1 LILVKN
7 RSPFYDKKKFLHRSA
22 RSRDFMLA
30 KLTGQIRQIRQ
41 TDSLL
46 WLIALG
52 HTFTHWCPA
61 TFYLLLPF
69 LVKEMGL
76 TYSQAGFLVTI
87 RAATNLLVNIPAGML
102 VDIIGKKALLMA
114 LALVA
119 TGVPY
124 FLVGVSHSFF
134 WVALFMAFVGV
145 GNYLWHPAAISTL
158 SEKYPEKRG
167 YAIAIHAIGPNIGES
182 LAPLLVGIL
191 LLSLS
196 WRTVLF
202 VNLIPGV
209 VIAFVLWKFLF
220 GKLDSRAERKKGL
233 STGEYLA
240 GMKKLAQ
247 NPSILL
253 LVLVAGMR
261 SMTQQG
267 LHTFLPIYLTNDLG
281 LSSAVAGLY
290 LSVTQTAGMI
300 GTPIAGSISDRSGRK
315 RVLTAGLFSTSIALF
330 VLAYFQLTWL
340 FITGLALLGFFLYAV
355 RPVIWAW
362 VLDLSPKELGGSTV
376 SFFSG
381 SQSLLSSLSPVM
393 CGFIADRW
401 GILMA
406 FYFLAATVLI
416 ANLIVLAVRE
426 EAHEAPVL
434 AEKLA

>member
-1 LILVKN
+1 MSI
-7 RSPFYDKKKFLHRSA
+7 RTA
-22 RSRDFMLA
+22 
-30 KLTGQIRQIRQ
+30 LTEQVRQMRQ

-46 WLIALG
+46 WLVALG

-76 TYSQAGFLVTI
+76 SYSQAGFLVTV
-87 RAATNLLVNIPAGML
+87 RVAANLLVNIPAGML
-102 VDIIGKKALLMA
+102 VDIIGKKGLLMA
-114 LALVA
+114 LALIA

-124 FLVGVSHSFF
+124 FLVGVSHNFF

-158 SEKYPEKRG
+158 SEKYPDKRG
-167 YAIAIHAIGPNIGES
+167 FAIAIHAIGPNIGES
-182 LAPLLVGIL
+182 LAPLLVGVL
-191 LLSLS
+191 LLYLS
-196 WRTVLF
+196 WRNVLF
-202 VNLIPGV
+202 LNLIPGI
-209 VIAFVLWKFLF
+209 VIAFILWKFLF
-220 GKLDSRAERKKGL
+220 GKLNSRTQSKKGL
-233 STGEYLA
+233 SAKEYLA
-240 GMKKLAQ
+240 GMKKMAQ
-247 NPSILL
+247 NPSILA

-300 GTPIAGSISDRSGRK
+300 GTPIAGSISDQNGRK
-315 RVLTAGLFSTSIALF
+315 RVLTAGLFSTSIVL
-330 VLAYFQLTWL
+330 VILAYFQLTWL
-340 FITGLALLGFFLYAV
+340 FITGLAFLGFFLYAV

-362 VLDLSPKELGGSTV
+362 VLDLTPKELGGSAV

-381 SQSLLSSLSPVM
+381 SQSLLSSLSPVI

-401 GILMA
+401 GILAA
-406 FYFLAATVLI
+406 FYFLAGTVFV
-416 ANLIVLAVRE
+416 ANLIVLTIHEGKRE
-426 EAHEAPVL
+426 EPVMVEEP
-434 AEKLA
+434 A

>member
-1 LILVKN
+1 MAILTRFTEQV
-7 RSPFYDKKKFLHRSA
+7 
-22 RSRDFMLA
+22 
-30 KLTGQIRQIRQ
+30 RQMRQ

-46 WLIALG
+46 WLVALG

-76 TYSQAGFLVTI
+76 SYSQAGFLVTV
-87 RAATNLLVNIPAGML
+87 RAAANLLINIPAGML
-102 VDIIGKKALLMA
+102 VDIIGKKGLLMA
-114 LALVA
+114 LALIA

-124 FLVGVSHSFF
+124 FLVGVSHNFF

-158 SEKYPEKRG
+158 SEKYPDKRG
-167 YAIAIHAIGPNIGES
+167 FAIAIHSIGPNIGES
-182 LAPLLVGIL
+182 LAPLLVGVL
-191 LLSLS
+191 LLYLS
-196 WRTVLF
+196 WRNVLF
-202 VNLIPGV
+202 LNLIPGV
-209 VIAFVLWKFLF
+209 VIAFILWKFLF
-220 GKLDSRAERKKGL
+220 GRLDSRTQSKKGL
-233 STGEYLA
+233 SAKEYLA

-247 NPSILL
+247 NPSILA

-267 LHTFLPIYLTNDLG
+267 LHTFLPIYLTHDLG
-281 LSSAVAGLY
+281 LSSAIAGLY

-300 GTPIAGSISDRSGRK
+300 GTPIAGSISDQNGRK
-315 RVLTAGLFSTSIALF
+315 RVLTAGLFSTSIVL
-330 VLAYFQLTWL
+330 VILAYFQLTWL
-340 FITGLALLGFFLYAV
+340 FITGLACLGFFLYAV

-381 SQSLLSSLSPVM
+381 SQSLLSSLSPLI

-401 GILMA
+401 GILAA
-406 FYFLAATVLI
+406 FYFLAGTVFV
-416 ANLIVLAVRE
+416 ANLIVLAIRE
-426 EAHEAPVL
+426 EKREEPLMVEEPA
-434 AEKLA
+434 

>member
-1 LILVKN
+1 MSI
-7 RSPFYDKKKFLHRSA
+7 RSA
-22 RSRDFMLA
+22 
-30 KLTGQIRQIRQ
+30 LTEQVRQMRQ

-76 TYSQAGFLVTI
+76 SYSQAGFLVTV
-87 RAATNLLVNIPAGML
+87 RVAANLLVNIPAGML
-102 VDIIGKKALLMA
+102 VDIIGKKGLLMA
-114 LALVA
+114 LALIA

-124 FLVGVSHSFF
+124 FLVGISHNFF

-158 SEKYPEKRG
+158 SEKYPDKRG
-167 YAIAIHAIGPNIGES
+167 FAIAIHAIGPNIGES
-182 LAPLLVGIL
+182 VAPLLVGVL
-191 LLSLS
+191 LLYLS
-196 WRTVLF
+196 WRNVLF
-202 VNLIPGV
+202 LNLIPGI
-209 VIAFVLWKFLF
+209 VIAFILWKFLF
-220 GKLDSRAERKKGL
+220 GKLNSRTQSKKGL
-233 STGEYLA
+233 SAREYLA
-240 GMKKLAQ
+240 GMKKMAQ
-247 NPSILL
+247 NPSILA

-300 GTPIAGSISDRSGRK
+300 GTPIAGSISDQNGRK
-315 RVLTAGLFSTSIALF
+315 RVLTAGLFSTSVVLVI
-330 VLAYFQLTWL
+330 LAYFQFTWL
-340 FITGLALLGFFLYAV
+340 FVTGLAFLGFFLYAV

-362 VLDLSPKELGGSTV
+362 VLDLSPKELGGSAV

-381 SQSLLSSLSPVM
+381 SQSLLSSLSPVI

-401 GILMA
+401 GILAA
-406 FYFLAATVLI
+406 FYFLAGTVFV
-416 ANLIVLAVRE
+416 ANLIVLTIHEGKRE
-426 EAHEAPVL
+426 EPMMVEEPA
-434 AEKLA
+434 

>member
-1 LILVKN
+1 MSI
-7 RSPFYDKKKFLHRSA
+7 RTA
-22 RSRDFMLA
+22 
-30 KLTGQIRQIRQ
+30 LTEQVRQMRQ

-46 WLIALG
+46 WLVALG

-76 TYSQAGFLVTI
+76 SYSQAGFLVTV
-87 RAATNLLVNIPAGML
+87 RVAANLLVNIPAGML
-102 VDIIGKKALLMA
+102 VDIIGKKGLLMA

-124 FLVGVSHSFF
+124 FLVGVSHNFF

-158 SEKYPEKRG
+158 SEKYPDKRG
-167 YAIAIHAIGPNIGES
+167 FAIAIHAIGPNIGES
-182 LAPLLVGIL
+182 LAPLLVGVL
-191 LLSLS
+191 LLYLS
-196 WRTVLF
+196 WRNVLF
-202 VNLIPGV
+202 LNLIPGI
-209 VIAFVLWKFLF
+209 VIAFILWKFLF
-220 GKLDSRAERKKGL
+220 GKLNSRTQSKKGL
-233 STGEYLA
+233 SAKEYLA
-240 GMKKLAQ
+240 GMKKMAQ
-247 NPSILL
+247 NPSILA

-300 GTPIAGSISDRSGRK
+300 GTPIAGSISDQNGRK
-315 RVLTAGLFSTSIALF
+315 RVLTAGLFSTSIVL
-330 VLAYFQLTWL
+330 VILAYFQLSWL
-340 FITGLALLGFFLYAV
+340 FITGLAFLGFFLYAV

-362 VLDLSPKELGGSTV
+362 VLDLSPKELGGSAV

-381 SQSLLSSLSPVM
+381 SQSLLSSLSPVI

-401 GILMA
+401 GILAA
-406 FYFLAATVLI
+406 FYFLAATVFV
-416 ANLIVLAVRE
+416 ANLIVLTIHEGKRE
-426 EAHEAPVL
+426 EPVMVEEP
-434 AEKLA
+434 A

>member
-1 LILVKN
+1 MSILA
-7 RSPFYDKKKFLHRSA
+7 H
-22 RSRDFMLA
+22 
-30 KLTGQIRQIRQ
+30 LTEQVRQMRQ
-41 TDSLL
+41 SDSLL
-46 WLIALG
+46 WLVALG

-76 TYSQAGFLVTI
+76 SYSQAGFLVTI
-87 RAATNLLVNIPAGML
+87 RVAANLLVNIPAGML
-102 VDIIGKKALLMA
+102 VDIIGKKGLLMA
-114 LALVA
+114 LALIA

-124 FLVGVSHSFF
+124 FLVGLSHNFF

-158 SEKYPEKRG
+158 SEKYPDKRG
-167 YAIAIHAIGPNIGES
+167 FAIAIHAIGPNIGES
-182 LAPLLVGIL
+182 LAPLLVGVL
-191 LLSLS
+191 LLYLS
-196 WRTVLF
+196 WRNVLF
-202 VNLIPGV
+202 LNLIPGI
-209 VIAFVLWKFLF
+209 VIAFILWKYLF
-220 GKLDSRAERKKGL
+220 GKLDSRAQSKKGL

-247 NPSILL
+247 NPSILA

-267 LHTFLPIYLTNDLG
+267 LHTFLPIYLTNELG
-281 LSSAVAGLY
+281 LSSAIVGIY

-300 GTPIAGSISDRSGRK
+300 GTPIAGSISDQNGRK
-315 RVLTAGLFSTSIALF
+315 RVLTAGLFSTSVVLV

-340 FITGLALLGFFLYAV
+340 FITGLACLGFFLYAV

-381 SQSLLSSLSPVM
+381 AQSLLSSLSPVI

-401 GILMA
+401 GILAA
-406 FYFLAATVLI
+406 FYFLAGTVFV
-416 ANLIVLAVRE
+416 ANLIVLSIREQKRE
-426 EAHEAPVL
+426 ESVMVEEPA
-434 AEKLA
+434 

>member
-1 LILVKN
+1 MSI
-7 RSPFYDKKKFLHRSA
+7 RTA
-22 RSRDFMLA
+22 
-30 KLTGQIRQIRQ
+30 LTEQVRQMRQ

-46 WLIALG
+46 WLVALG

-76 TYSQAGFLVTI
+76 SYSQAGFLVTV
-87 RAATNLLVNIPAGML
+87 RVAANLLVNIPAGML
-102 VDIIGKKALLMA
+102 VDIIGKKGLLMA
-114 LALVA
+114 LALIA

-124 FLVGVSHSFF
+124 FLVGVSHNFF

-158 SEKYPEKRG
+158 SEKYPDKRG
-167 YAIAIHAIGPNIGES
+167 FAIAIHAIGPNIGES
-182 LAPLLVGIL
+182 VAPLLVGVL
-191 LLSLS
+191 LLYLS
-196 WRTVLF
+196 WRNVLF
-202 VNLIPGV
+202 LNLIPGI
-209 VIAFVLWKFLF
+209 VIAFILWKFLF
-220 GKLDSRAERKKGL
+220 GKLNSRTQSKKGL
-233 STGEYLA
+233 SAKEYLA
-240 GMKKLAQ
+240 GMKKMAQ
-247 NPSILL
+247 NPSILA

-300 GTPIAGSISDRSGRK
+300 GTPIAGSISDQNGRK
-315 RVLTAGLFSTSIALF
+315 RVLTAGLFSTSVVLVI
-330 VLAYFQLTWL
+330 LAYFQLTWF
-340 FITGLALLGFFLYAV
+340 FITGLAFLGFFLYAV

-362 VLDLSPKELGGSTV
+362 VLDLSPKELGGSAV

-381 SQSLLSSLSPVM
+381 SQSLLSSLSPVI

-401 GILMA
+401 GILAA
-406 FYFLAATVLI
+406 FYFLAGTVFV
-416 ANLIVLAVRE
+416 ANLIVLTIHEGKRE
-426 EAHEAPVL
+426 EPMMVEEPA
-434 AEKLA
+434 

>member
-1 LILVKN
+1 MIV
-7 RSPFYDKKKFLHRSA
+7 
-22 RSRDFMLA
+22 LA
-30 KLTGQIRQIRQ
+30 KLSDQIRQIRR

-46 WLIALG
+46 WLVALG

-69 LVKEMGL
+69 LVQEMGL
-76 TYSQAGFLVTI
+76 SYSQAGFLITI
-87 RAATNLLVNIPAGML
+87 RAAANLLVNIPAGML

-124 FLVGVSHSFF
+124 FLVGISQSFF

-158 SEKYPEKRG
+158 SEKYPDKRG
-167 YAIAIHAIGPNIGES
+167 FAIAIHAVGPNIGES
-182 LAPLLVGIL
+182 LAPLLVGVL
-191 LLSLS
+191 LLWMS
-196 WRTVLF
+196 WRNVLF
-202 VNLIPGV
+202 VNLIPGI

-220 GKLDSRAERKKGL
+220 GKLESRAESKKGL
-233 STGEYLA
+233 SSGEYFA
-240 GMKKLAQ
+240 GMKKMAQ

-267 LHTFLPIYLTNDLG
+267 LHTFLPIYLTHDLG

-290 LSVTQTAGMI
+290 LSITQTAGMI
-300 GTPIAGSISDRSGRK
+300 GTPIAGSISDHSGRK
-315 RVLTAGLFSTSIALF
+315 RVLTAGLFSTSIVLF
-330 VLAYFQLTWL
+330 VLAYFRMTWL
-340 FITGLALLGFFLYAV
+340 FITALAVLGFFLYAV

-362 VLDLSPKELGGSTV
+362 VLDLGPKELGGSMV

-381 SQSLLSSLSPVM
+381 SQSLLSSLSPVL

-401 GILMA
+401 GILTA
-406 FYFLAATVLI
+406 FYFLAGTVFV
-416 ANLIVLAVRE
+416 ANLIVLAIRE
-426 EAHEAPVL
+426 EKREAPLLVKEPIE
-434 AEKLA
+434 AS

>member
-1 LILVKN
+1 MPLV
-7 RSPFYDKKKFLHRSA
+7 D
-22 RSRDFMLA
+22 
-30 KLTGQIRQIRQ
+30 KLTDQLRQIRQ

-61 TFYLLLPF
+61 TFYLLLPY
-69 LVKEMGL
+69 LVQELGL
-76 TYSQAGFLVTI
+76 TYSQAGFLITI
-87 RAATNLLVNIPAGML
+87 RVAANLLVNIPAGML

-114 LALVA
+114 LALLA

-158 SEKYPEKRG
+158 SEKFPDKRG
-167 YAIAIHAIGPNIGES
+167 FAIAIHAVGPNIGES
-182 LAPLLVGIL
+182 LAPLLVGVL
-191 LLSLS
+191 LLFLS
-196 WRTVLF
+196 WRNVLF
-202 VNLIPGV
+202 VNLIPGI
-209 VIAFVLWKFLF
+209 VIAFILWKFLF
-220 GKLDSRAERKKGL
+220 SKLESRAPSKKGL
-233 STGEYLA
+233 DAREYFS
-240 GMKKLAQ
+240 GMKKMAQ

-267 LHTFLPIYLTNDLG
+267 LHTFLPIYLTHDLG
-281 LSSAVAGLY
+281 LSSALAGLY
-290 LSVTQTAGMI
+290 LSITQTAGMI

-315 RVLTAGLFSTSIALF
+315 RVLTAGLFSTSIVLF
-330 VLAYFQLTWL
+330 VLAYFRMTWL
-340 FITGLALLGFFLYAV
+340 FITALAFLGFFLYAV

-381 SQSLLSSLSPVM
+381 SQSLLSSLSPVI

-401 GILMA
+401 GILTA
-406 FYFLAATVLI
+406 FYFLAGTVLI
-416 ANLIVLAVRE
+416 ANLVVLAVRE
-426 EAHEAPVL
+426 ETRESPAMIEEPA
-434 AEKLA
+434 

>member
-1 LILVKN
+1 MPLV
-7 RSPFYDKKKFLHRSA
+7 DK
-22 RSRDFMLA
+22 LA
-30 KLTGQIRQIRQ
+30 DQLRQLKQ

-61 TFYLLLPF
+61 TFYLLLPY
-69 LVKEMGL
+69 LVQELGL
-76 TYSQAGFLVTI
+76 TYSQAGFLITI
-87 RAATNLLVNIPAGML
+87 RVAANLLVNIPAGML

-114 LALVA
+114 LALFA

-158 SEKYPEKRG
+158 SEKFPDKRG
-167 YAIAIHAIGPNIGES
+167 FAIAIHAVGPNIGES
-182 LAPLLVGIL
+182 IAPLLVGVL
-191 LLSLS
+191 LLFLS
-196 WRTVLF
+196 WRNVLF
-202 VNLIPGV
+202 VNLIPGI
-209 VIAFVLWKFLF
+209 VIAFILWKFLF
-220 GKLDSRAERKKGL
+220 GKLESRAQSKQGL
-233 STGEYLA
+233 DAREYFS
-240 GMKKLAQ
+240 GMKKMAQ

-267 LHTFLPIYLTNDLG
+267 LHTFLPIYLTHDLG
-281 LSSAVAGLY
+281 LSSALAGLY
-290 LSVTQTAGMI
+290 LSITQTAGMI

-315 RVLTAGLFSTSIALF
+315 RVLTAGLFSTSIVLF
-330 VLAYFQLTWL
+330 VLAYFRMTWL
-340 FITGLALLGFFLYAV
+340 FITALAFLGFFLYAV

-381 SQSLLSSLSPVM
+381 SQSLLSSLSPVI

-401 GILMA
+401 GILTA
-406 FYFLAATVLI
+406 FYFLAGTILI
-416 ANLIVLAVRE
+416 ANLVVLAVRE
-426 EAHEAPVL
+426 ETRESPAMIEEPA
-434 AEKLA
+434 

>member
-1 LILVKN
+1 
-7 RSPFYDKKKFLHRSA
+7 
-22 RSRDFMLA
+22 MLE
-30 KLTGQIRQIRQ
+30 KLREQIRQIRQ

-87 RAATNLLVNIPAGML
+87 RVAANLLVNIPAGML

-114 LALVA
+114 LALLA

-158 SEKYPEKRG
+158 SEKYPDKRG

-182 LAPLLVGIL
+182 LAPLLVGVL

-202 VNLIPGV
+202 VNLIPGI
-209 VIAFVLWKFLF
+209 VIAFVLWKYLF
-220 GKLDSRAERKKGL
+220 GKLDSRTERKKGI

-240 GMKKLAQ
+240 GMKRMAQ

-281 LSSAVAGLY
+281 LSSAVAGVY

-300 GTPIAGSISDRSGRK
+300 GTPIAGSLSDRSGRK

-381 SQSLLSSLSPVM
+381 SQSLLSSLSPLI

-401 GILMA
+401 GILTA
-406 FYFLAATVLI
+406 FYFLAGTVLI

-426 EAHEAPVL
+426 EARAVPVL
-434 AEKLA
+434 AEELA

>member
-1 LILVKN
+1 
-7 RSPFYDKKKFLHRSA
+7 
-22 RSRDFMLA
+22 MLE
-30 KLTGQIRQIRQ
+30 KLREQIRQIRQ

-87 RAATNLLVNIPAGML
+87 RVAANLLVNIPAGML
-102 VDIIGKKALLMA
+102 VDIVGKKALLMA
-114 LALVA
+114 LALLA

-158 SEKYPEKRG
+158 SEKYPDKRG

-202 VNLIPGV
+202 VNLIPGI
-209 VIAFVLWKFLF
+209 VIAFVLWKYLF
-220 GKLDSRAERKKGL
+220 GKLDSRTERKKGI

-240 GMKKLAQ
+240 GMKRMAQ

-253 LVLVAGMR
+253 LVLVAGLR

-300 GTPIAGSISDRSGRK
+300 GTPIAGSLSDRSGRK
-315 RVLTAGLFSTSIALF
+315 RILTAGLFSTSVALF

-381 SQSLLSSLSPVM
+381 SQSLLSSLSPLI

-401 GILMA
+401 GILTA
-406 FYFLAATVLI
+406 FYFLAGTVLI

-426 EAHEAPVL
+426 EARAVPVL
-434 AEKLA
+434 AEELA

>member
-1 LILVKN
+1 MLE
-7 RSPFYDKKKFLHRSA
+7 KFA
-22 RSRDFMLA
+22 A
-30 KLTGQIRQIRQ
+30 QIRQLRQ

-76 TYSQAGFLVTI
+76 TYSQAGFLVTV
-87 RAATNLLVNIPAGML
+87 RAAANLLVNIPAGML

-124 FLVGVSHSFF
+124 FLVGISHSFF

-158 SEKYPEKRG
+158 SEKFPDKRG
-167 YAIAIHAIGPNIGES
+167 FAIAIHAIGPNIGES
-182 LAPLLVGIL
+182 IAPLLVGVL
-191 LLSLS
+191 LLYLS
-196 WRTVLF
+196 WRDVLF

-220 GKLDSRAERKKGL
+220 GKLESRAESSKGI
-233 STGEYLA
+233 SAKEYLS
-240 GMKKLAQ
+240 GMKKMAQ

-267 LHTFLPIYLTNDLG
+267 LHTFLPIYLTHDLG
-281 LSSAVAGLY
+281 LSSAAAGLY
-290 LSVTQTAGMI
+290 LSITQTAGMI
-300 GTPIAGSISDRSGRK
+300 GTPIAGGISDRSGRK
-315 RVLTAGLFSTSIALF
+315 RVLTAGLLSTSVVLF
-330 VLAYFQLTWL
+330 ILAYFRLNWL
-340 FITGLALLGFFLYAV
+340 FITGLAILGFFLYAV

-362 VLDLSPKELGGSTV
+362 VLDLSPKELGGSMV

-381 SQSLLSSLSPVM
+381 SQSLLSSLSPVI
-393 CGFIADRW
+393 CGAIADRW
-401 GILMA
+401 GILTA
-406 FYFLAATVLI
+406 FYFLAGTVLL
-416 ANLIVLAVRE
+416 ANLIVLAIPENGKETAALVE
-426 EAHEAPVL
+426 EPA
-434 AEKLA
+434 

>member
-1 LILVKN
+1 
-7 RSPFYDKKKFLHRSA
+7 
-22 RSRDFMLA
+22 MLE
-30 KLTGQIRQIRQ
+30 KLREQIRQIRQ

-87 RAATNLLVNIPAGML
+87 RVAANLLVNIPAGML
-102 VDIIGKKALLMA
+102 VDIVGKKALLMA
-114 LALVA
+114 LALLA

-124 FLVGVSHSFF
+124 FLVGISHSFF

-158 SEKYPEKRG
+158 SEKYPDKRG

-202 VNLIPGV
+202 VNLIPGI
-209 VIAFVLWKFLF
+209 VIAFVLWKYLF
-220 GKLDSRAERKKGL
+220 GKLDSRTESKKGI

-240 GMKKLAQ
+240 GMKRMAQ

-253 LVLVAGMR
+253 LVLVAGLR

-281 LSSAVAGLY
+281 LSSAVAGVY

-300 GTPIAGSISDRSGRK
+300 GTPIAGSLSDRSGRK
-315 RVLTAGLFSTSIALF
+315 RILTAGLFSTSVALF

-381 SQSLLSSLSPVM
+381 SQSLLSSLSPVI

-401 GILMA
+401 GILTA
-406 FYFLAATVLI
+406 FYFLAGTVLI

-426 EAHEAPVL
+426 ETRAAPVL
-434 AEKLA
+434 AEELA

>member
-1 LILVKN
+1 MPLV
-7 RSPFYDKKKFLHRSA
+7 DKIADQLRN
-22 RSRDFMLA
+22 L
-30 KLTGQIRQIRQ
+30 RQ

-61 TFYLLLPF
+61 TFYLLLPY
-69 LVKEMGL
+69 LVQELGL
-76 TYSQAGFLVTI
+76 SYSQAGFLITI
-87 RAATNLLVNIPAGML
+87 RVAANLLVNIPAGML
-102 VDIIGKKALLMA
+102 VDIIGKKALLMV
-114 LALVA
+114 LALLA

-158 SEKYPEKRG
+158 SEKFPDKRG
-167 YAIAIHAIGPNIGES
+167 FAIAIHAVGPNIGES
-182 LAPLLVGIL
+182 IAPLLVGVL
-191 LLSLS
+191 LLFLS
-196 WRTVLF
+196 WRNVLF
-202 VNLIPGV
+202 ANLIPGI
-209 VIAFVLWKFLF
+209 VIAFILWKFLF
-220 GKLDSRAERKKGL
+220 GKLESRTQSKQGL
-233 STGEYLA
+233 DARDYFS
-240 GMKKLAQ
+240 GMKKMAQ

-267 LHTFLPIYLTNDLG
+267 LHTFLPIYLTHELG
-281 LSSAVAGLY
+281 LSSALTGLY
-290 LSVTQTAGMI
+290 LSITQTAGMI

-315 RVLTAGLFSTSIALF
+315 RVLTAGLFSTSVVLF
-330 VLAYFQLTWL
+330 ILAYFRMNWL
-340 FITGLALLGFFLYAV
+340 FITALAFLGFFLYAV

-362 VLDLSPKELGGSTV
+362 VLDLSPKELGGSMV

-381 SQSLLSSLSPVM
+381 SQSLLSSLSPVI

-401 GILMA
+401 GILAA

-416 ANLIVLAVRE
+416 ANLVVLAVRE
-426 EAHEAPVL
+426 ETREAPAMVEEP
-434 AEKLA
+434 A